1 MVMIKPLGNRVL
13 LEPIEEEERTSGG
26 ILLPDTARKK
36 PQEGKVVAVGP
47 GKTLD
52 DGKLVPMSVKVGD
65 IVVYP
70 EFGGTELKVK
80 DKEYVI
86 IEEDSLLGIRR

>member
-1 MVMIKPLGNRVL
+1 MIKPLGNRVL

-26 ILLPDTARKK
+26 IVLPDTAKKK